1 MAFELSP
8 KNQLIP
14 LSVDD
19 LSPRHPLHLLHEVY
33 MRLAAQ
39 ASGAQLPDLET
50 VIAHCPPALPD
61 FWMLLEPVAA
71 DPFIDYAVLKRGSK
85 IPGSTTNVI
94 AAGER
99 FTESI
104 EEGLADERLMELTS
118 CIVLKTPRYSQATS
132 ARRAAVNIKVYRGA
146 YPVWQVERGKT
157 GVILAIAQPYAEI

>member
-71 DPFIDYAVLKRGSK
+71 DPFIDYAVLKRGSADLPEQHDRKEK
-85 IPGSTTNVI
+85 IIDQSV
-94 AAGER
+94 AG
-99 FTESI
+99 FQKSGI
-104 EEGLADERLMELTS
+104 G
-118 CIVLKTPRYSQATS
+118 QALPFQ
-132 ARRAAVNIKVYRGA
+132 APPKEQEHKHRK
-146 YPVWQVERGKT
+146 K
-157 GVILAIAQPYAEI
+157 